1 MQPDLYAAGPI
12 FSKKNLPLR
21 GKNGFNLWVLRFLG
35 FKKSRL
41 FSAGFFAILAKPK
54 SGLFLS

>member
-1 MQPDLYAAGPI
+1 MLKKA
-12 FSKKNLPLR
+12 FSYKKSRFLKKKSPPLR
-21 GKNGFNLWVLRFLG
+21 GKNGFDLWVLG

-41 FSAGFFAILAKPK
+41 FSAGFFSILAEPK